1 MKSTIASLAFFF
13 AKTAYAQAPRC
24 EEDQAVT
31 DSCFTKP
38 ACVTAF
44 EAHMAAGGKF
54 KGANTDAIVAAGGQ
68 AYATCIESW
77 PICAVP
83 VRLCTDGLTDGYTD
97 NDECKTA
104 WEAYGDGYPS
114 VSNYNLDKWDA
125 IRASGAT
132 GADVADCMEQEE
144 LAPTACPFGAPR
156 TSNYAVFVPCM
167 ADATCNAAMEKLPDS
182 NGIAKSDQAA
192 VDASGW

>member
-1 MKSTIASLAFFF
+1 MKSTIASLALFF
-13 AKTAYAQAPRC
+13 AKTAYAGC
-24 EEDQAVT
+24 EDDQTVI

-38 ACVTAF
+38 ACVTAWK
-44 EAHMAAGGKF
+44 AHMAAGGIY
-54 KGANTDAIVAAGGQ
+54 KGATTDAIVAAGGQ

-83 VRLCTDGLTDGYTD
+83 VRLCTHGHTDGYTD
-97 NDECKTA
+97 NADCKTA

-132 GADVADCMEQEE
+132 GANVADCMEQQDK
-144 LAPTACPFGAPR
+144 APTACPFGAPR
-156 TSNYAVFVPCM
+156 TSNFAVMVPCM
-167 ADATCNAAMEKLPDS
+167 AGVDDVCNAKMNKLPDS
-182 NGIAKSDQAA
+182 NGITKSDQAA